1 MLNVTKVQVFPFK
14 ENPSLGPVKGLAS
27 IEIEGA
33 IRIRGI
39 KIIKPANSDELV
51 VGYPLDPFYKG
62 EEYKNLVSFI
72 DPYLKAEIDKQI
84 IDRFK
89 FVTILPDIPVVMPS
103 GAGERALSELEC
115 CVGYKDKNAP
125 EGAYPWHFLGKDGN
139 TAPDSEEPPFMAR
152 ETAAR
157 VAVDFKVKNPDTE
170 IKIFYEIP

>member
-33 IRIRGI
+33 ILIRGI

-84 IDRFK
+84 IDRYK
-89 FVTILPDIPVVMPS
+89 
-103 GAGERALSELEC
+103 
-115 CVGYKDKNAP
+115 YKDKNAP
-125 EGAYPWHFLGKDGN
+125 KDAYPWHFLGKDGN

-152 ETAAR
+152 ETAAK
-157 VAVDFKVKNPDTE
+157 VAVDFKVKNPDAE

>member
-14 ENPSLGPVKGLAS
+14 ENPSLGPVKALAS

-84 IDRFK
+84 IDRYK

-103 GAGERALSELEC
+103 GCERELSEMEC

-125 EGAYPWHFLGKDGN
+125 EDAYPWHFLDKGGN
-139 TAPDSEEPPFMAR
+139 NAPDTDEPPFMAR
-152 ETAAR
+152 ETAAK
-157 VAVDFKVKNPDTE
+157 VAVDFKVKNPDIE
-170 IKIFYEIP
+170 VKIFYEIP

>member
-14 ENPSLGPVKGLAS
+14 ENPSLGPVKGLATV
-27 IEIEGA
+27 EIEGA
-33 IRIRGI
+33 ILIRGI
-39 KIIKPANSDELV
+39 KIIKPAKSDELV

-62 EEYKNLVSFI
+62 ESYKNLVSFI
-72 DPYLKAEIDKQI
+72 DPYLKAEIDKQV

-103 GAGERALSELEC
+103 GSERELAEMEC

-125 EGAYPWHFLGKDGN
+125 KDAYPWHFLGKGGN
-139 TAPDSEEPPFMAR
+139 KAPDNEEPPFMAR
-152 ETAAR
+152 ETAAK

>member
-14 ENPSLGPVKGLAS
+14 ETPSLGPVKGLATV
-27 IEIEGA
+27 EIEGA

-62 EEYKNLVSFI
+62 EDYKNLVSFI

-84 IDRFK
+84 IDRYK

-103 GAGERALSELEC
+103 GCERELSEMDC

-125 EGAYPWHFLGKDGN
+125 EDAYSWHFLDKGGN
-139 TAPDSEEPPFMAR
+139 NAPDTEEPPFMAR
-152 ETAAR
+152 ETAAK
-157 VAVDFKVKNPDTE
+157 VAVDFKVKNPDIE
-170 IKIFYEIP
+170 VKIFYEIP

>member
-1 MLNVTKVQVFPFK
+1 MLNVTKVHVFPFK
-14 ENPSLGPVKGLAS
+14 ENPNLGPVKGLAS

-33 IRIRGI
+33 ILIRGI

-62 EEYKNLVSFI
+62 EDYKNLVSFI

-103 GAGERALSELEC
+103 GSERELSEMEC

-125 EGAYPWHFLGKDGN
+125 EDAYPWHFLDKGGN
-139 TAPDSEEPPFMAR
+139 NAPDTAEPPFMAR
-152 ETAAR
+152 ETAAK
-157 VAVDFKVKNPDTE
+157 VAVDFKIKNPDIE
-170 IKIFYEIP
+170 VKIFFEIP